1 MHYQAVVQVQHWA
14 AWGLQWEWKGSI
26 GSPALRMLS
35 VRTIRRGGDCV
46 SYTPALTIDNGVHV
60 PHGIHFFVQ
69 VDEDLVDVSC
79 TWWQIFQI
87 GSVATAAIAVDNLA
101 QLLRVFFRVY
111 LGTFLQQGFA
121 IPNNQVTS
129 GILHLFHGVIHI
141 GIQNCEVL
149 VVGHNGLLQWCQ
161 DVLEVIL
168 GLGGDVLEPFTFL
181 LFLSLLQ
188 FHLLGFL
195 EATQLQGVEAA
206 SLVIAL
212 IIVQQGGIQLHLI
225 G

>member
-69 VDEDLVDVSC
+69 VDEDLVDVSGA
-79 TWWQIFQI
+79 WRQILRL
-87 GSVATAAIAVDNLA
+87 GRVATTAIGNLHFLFF
-101 QLLRVFFRVY
+101 QLL
-111 LGTFLQQGFA
+111 LSLLQQGFA
-121 IPNNQVTS
+121 IPDHHMTCSVLDLQ
-129 GILHLFHGVIHI
+129 HGVVRIRVQH
-141 GIQNCEVL
+141 CEVL
-149 VVGHNGLLQWCQ
+149 VVGHDWLLERCQ